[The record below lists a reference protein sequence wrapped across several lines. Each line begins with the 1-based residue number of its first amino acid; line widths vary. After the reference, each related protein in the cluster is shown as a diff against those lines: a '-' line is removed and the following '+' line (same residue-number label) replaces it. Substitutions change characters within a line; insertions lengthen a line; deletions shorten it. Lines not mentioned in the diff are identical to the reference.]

1 MRRTLEITEQAMGL
15 QESWPKFAPGGD
27 KKNGYWIALAA
38 YAHGPKGPTAAALRE
53 AITKKLSGKSAEA
66 TRGKTA
72 YNTPLLPKLRDV
84 FVRGAEIPGVSANSM
99 TEYSDV
105 LVYVVEFDTYIPK
118 LLEIAE
124 GVLEDLV
131 LSKKDEYDWANGPVE
146 PGHSSLHSAA
156 KTLRLDMDSVYSA
169 TDARQRRYMGEA
181 VLDESDPARD
191 VAARALKQAMRRV
204 EFLLKGR
211 VANADAVRVLALVPM
226 YMSGRGDTPDDGY
239 LAIAAYRI
247 QRNSEI
253 ILVSHRVTFGDG
265 VEPDL
270 AHLHAPFAYTSS
282 VQIDD
287 PSGVANSVKELI
299 GLVKRFDSPLSKALS
314 REGMIKEL
322 SAFLRSQ
329 GLMEDLQEAVDPQAF
344 GELRSLLASPYKKAK
359 NRRTWLRA
367 VADRVSDMIRA
378 AGKDQDAVDTIVTY
392 ADDIL
397 GQISDQE
404 LLVITPLDA
413 QAVNNRG
420 LAKAQRLEPVA
431 VALMKKHQLAI
442 YADGSSPLSVTP
454 EEDAQDLLKLK
465 IGSVKSARD
474 DGAFPLITDGFSLV
488 DRSDEARDIIA
499 AVARGHKLLRL
510 YVQGSVTFTSLA
522 GTLKDLASITPSGAD
537 LAAEVTVDGWEV
549 ARRRTGLDPLAALMV
564 TLEQPRNR
572 ISGTNGRLRVILS
585 FARNYMVDG
594 DDIETL
600 ESAAQ
605 AGIITDFGSGG
616 YQNAVWIEFP

>member
-146 PGHSSLHSAA
+146 PGHSALHSAA

-169 TDARQRRYMGEA
+169 TDARQRRYMG
-181 VLDESDPARD
+181 
-191 VAARALKQAMRRV
+191 
-204 EFLLKGR
+204 
-211 VANADAVRVLALVPM
+211 
-226 YMSGRGDTPDDGY
+226 
-239 LAIAAYRI
+239 
-247 QRNSEI
+247 
-253 ILVSHRVTFGDG
+253 
-265 VEPDL
+265 
-270 AHLHAPFAYTSS
+270 
-282 VQIDD
+282 
-287 PSGVANSVKELI
+287 
-299 GLVKRFDSPLSKALS
+299 
-314 REGMIKEL
+314 
-322 SAFLRSQ
+322 
-329 GLMEDLQEAVDPQAF
+329 EAVDPQAF

-367 VADRVSDMIRA
+367 VADRVSEMIRA

-442 YADGSSPLSVTP
+442 YADGSNPLSVTP

-499 AVARGHKLLRL
+499 AVARGHKNLRL

-537 LAAEVTVDGWEV
+537 LVAEVTVDGWEV
-549 ARRRTGLDPLAALMV
+549 ARQRTGLDPLAALMV

-600 ESAAQ
+600 EAAAQ

>member
-181 VLDESDPARD
+181 VLDEADPARD
-191 VAARALKQAMRRV
+191 AAARDLKKAMRRV
-204 EFLLKGR
+204 EFLLKDR

-329 GLMEDLQEAVDPQAF
+329 GLMEDLQEEIDPEVF
-344 GELRSLLASPYKKAK
+344 GEFRSFLASPY
-359 NRRTWLRA
+359 L
-367 VADRVSDMIRA
+367 S
-378 AGKDQDAVDTIVTY
+378 
-392 ADDIL
+392 
-397 GQISDQE
+397 
-404 LLVITPLDA
+404 
-413 QAVNNRG
+413 
-420 LAKAQRLEPVA
+420 AKANGARPSFLFSAAEK
-431 VALMKKHQLAI
+431 LGSLIKK
-442 YADGSSPLSVTP
+442 YG
-454 EEDAQDLLKLK
+454 
-465 IGSVKSARD
+465 
-474 DGAFPLITDGFSLV
+474 
-488 DRSDEARDIIA
+488 DEARDILVPYADGVMSRVDAKYRTI
-499 AVARGHKLLRL
+499 GP
-510 YVQGSVTFTSLA
+510 YSETSLLMGEGGKHIDNVDFVVDFIKKHHSGLQIDTFNIDQTGKLDLFMSLNLGPGDGRIHFITENDVIESKRIGELMEFAYSNGRKEIDISSSMPDIA
-522 GTLKDLASITPSGAD
+522 GVAHDLKFLSTVIPSGASVVFKAYS
-537 LAAEVTVDGWEV
+537 LSHLRGVPVRSLVNGV
-549 ARRRTGLDPLAALMV
+549 LRRRK
-564 TLEQPRNR
+564 
-572 ISGTNGRLRVILS
+572 IKGTNKKLKAEIS
-585 FARNYMVDG
+585 FHQLQR
-594 DDIETL
+594 T
-600 ESAAQ
+600 
-605 AGIITDFGSGG
+605 SGG
-616 YQNAVWIEFP
+616 GPLSAHAAILDDAVSQDIIHSYIIAGDTLVLVFN